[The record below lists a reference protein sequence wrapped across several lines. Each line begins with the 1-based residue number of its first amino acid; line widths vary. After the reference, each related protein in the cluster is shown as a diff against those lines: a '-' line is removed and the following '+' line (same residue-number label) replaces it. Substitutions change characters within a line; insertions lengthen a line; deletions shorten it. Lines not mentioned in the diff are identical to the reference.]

1 MLIGPV
7 LSTKTL
13 PEAIAFCRSVFK
25 MFAASAVEDSKLPL
39 TKTPFVGPDWV
50 MFIVEAVWLGVIV
63 RVAPTKASDV
73 KVRVLAPTPTLA
85 MKPRFVKVAIPF
97 ASVCAVAV

>member
-1 MLIGPV
+1 MGPV

-39 TKTPFVGPDWV
+39 TKTPSVVPDDMMLTV
-50 MFIVEAVWLGVIV
+50 DA
-63 RVAPTKASDV
+63 T
-73 KVRVLAPTPTLA
+73 
-85 MKPRFVKVAIPF
+85 
-97 ASVCAVAV
+97 

>member
-39 TKTPFVGPDWV
+39 TKTPLVWPEEV
-50 MFIVEAVWLGVIV
+50 MFTVEAVWLGVIV
-63 RVAPTKASDV
+63 RVVPTKASDV
-73 KVRVLAPTPTLA
+73 KVRVLGPAPTLD
-85 MKPRFVKVAIPF
+85 MKPRFVKVAMPF
-97 ASVCAVAV
+97 ASVWAVTV